1 MMDLLAIE
9 PHKISTDLSS
19 YVTLIYG
26 TPKAGKSS
34 FMHKAFGKD
43 ALFVATEK
51 GYLGLAGVMAVD
63 TPNWKTFRDVIKQL
77 KKPEVQAK
85 FKVIVID
92 TVDLL
97 YDMAIKHIIMI
108 NGVDKLGD
116 IPFGGG
122 YKLVDDL
129 FRDALLEIQ
138 GLGYGMAF
146 ISHSTSIT
154 NEDTG
159 NTKYTPS
166 LNKRGAGI
174 INKMVDTIGFAY
186 LKQGEN
192 GEERVLYLRET
203 LAFTA
208 GTRFAYMPPV
218 IPLDANTFKE
228 EMSKAIEKE
237 GEVNADA
244 ITSKKVSGLVVM
256 EEFDYDKLM
265 ADLKVIAGK
274 FRDAEKLDDMR
285 FIIENHLG
293 KGKLISELVKG
304 QEEIMS
310 IVLDELRDKAKELGI
325 A

>member
-1 MMDLLAIE
+1 
-9 PHKISTDLSS
+9 
-19 YVTLIYG
+19 
-26 TPKAGKSS
+26 
-34 FMHKAFGKD
+34 MHRAFGKD
-43 ALFVATEK
+43 ALFIATEK

-85 FKVIVID
+85 FKVVVID
-92 TVDLL
+92 TIDLL
-97 YDMAIKHIIMI
+97 YDMAIKHVIMV

-129 FRDALLEIQ
+129 FKDALLEIQ

-166 LNKRGAGI
+166 LNKRGAQI

-208 GTRFAYMPPV
+208 GTRFAHMPPV
-218 IPLDANTFKE
+218 IKLDADVFKG
-228 EMSKAIEKE
+228 EMALAIEKE
-237 GEVNADA
+237 GDSVLTDKKATGFVLVEELNYDELYESLKK
-244 ITSKKVSGLVVM
+244 ISKVYQEAEQLAEM
-256 EEFDYDKLM
+256 
-265 ADLKVIAGK
+265 K
-274 FRDAEKLDDMR
+274 FIVEH
-285 FIIENHLG
+285 HLG
-293 KGKLISELVKG
+293 KGKLMSELVKG

-310 IVLDELRDKAKELGI
+310 IILDELKDKAKELGI